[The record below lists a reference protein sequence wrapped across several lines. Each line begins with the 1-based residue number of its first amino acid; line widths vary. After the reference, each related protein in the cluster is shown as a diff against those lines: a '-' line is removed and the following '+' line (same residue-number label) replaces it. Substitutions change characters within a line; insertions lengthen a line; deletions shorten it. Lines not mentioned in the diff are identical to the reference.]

1 MLEQDHVNKLSENQE
16 AQTVKILETSILKEP
31 RIHSEEKQVNTL

>member
-16 AQTVKILETSILKEP
+16 AQTVKILETSILKEA
-31 RIHSEEKQVNTL
+31 RIHSEEKQVNT

>member
-16 AQTVKILETSILKEP
+16 AQTVKIIETSFLKDP
-31 RIHSEEKQVNTL
+31 RIHSEEEKQVKT